1 MDSREID
8 TCSIIGQSQG
18 SFRVSYNS
26 RDILLYALGIGC
38 HGRDDDRPGDAEMR
52 YLYEGHPYF
61 SAFPTYPLVLPF
73 KGASSDVV
81 PFPGTSRSST
91 SHGSH
96 NFCDHHSSVVGAV
109 KPFFNF
115 QFRRFG

>member
-1 MDSREID
+1 MDNIELDASG
-8 TCSIIGQSQG
+8 IIGQTQG
-18 SFRVSYNS
+18 SFSVSYNS

-38 HGRDDDRPGDAEMR
+38 YGRDDDRPGEAEMR

-73 KGASSDVV
+73 KGVSSDVV

-91 SHGSH
+91 SYGSH
-96 NFCDHHSSVVGAV
+96 NPCDLS
-109 KPFFNF
+109 
-115 QFRRFG
+115 